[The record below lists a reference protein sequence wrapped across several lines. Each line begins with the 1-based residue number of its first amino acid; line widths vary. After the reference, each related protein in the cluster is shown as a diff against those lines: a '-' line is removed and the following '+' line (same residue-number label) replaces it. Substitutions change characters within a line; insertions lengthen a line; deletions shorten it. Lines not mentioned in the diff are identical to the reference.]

1 MTLSVDGKDTGLAGR
16 TAILDT
22 GASRYSIAHPRTC

>member
-1 MTLSVDGKDTGLAGR
+1 MGDVSVNGQSLKLFGR

-22 GASRYSIAHPRTC
+22 GQFIYRLCDLAE

>member
-1 MTLSVDGKDTGLAGR
+1 MDAVSVDGKDTGLNGR

-22 GASRYSIAHPRTC
+22 GQFTFYLK